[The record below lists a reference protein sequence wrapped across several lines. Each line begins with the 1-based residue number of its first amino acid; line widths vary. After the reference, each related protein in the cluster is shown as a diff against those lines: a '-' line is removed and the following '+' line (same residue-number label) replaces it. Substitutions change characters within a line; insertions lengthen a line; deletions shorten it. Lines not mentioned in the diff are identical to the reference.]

1 MKRIKNKLSRRDFLK
16 NSAFVTGSAAGASL
30 MVGANPELEAATLP
44 EASANRTTALAQ
56 CPYCG
61 VGCGTIIQ
69 AENGK
74 IVSMRPD
81 KDHPTN
87 YGLQCIKGLTA
98 AEPMY
103 VDRMEG
109 DPYVRKDVWEEW
121 KKPGH
126 GDLEFISGTKDAFG
140 DELFV
145 RVPYEEAE
153 ELVAHKIAHLVKIY
167 GGNSIAL
174 YGSGQLTMEG
184 QYLENMFMKG
194 VLGSNTIEA
203 NARMCMTS
211 AVTGYFATL
220 GSDTPPL
227 AYEDI
232 ELCDMIMHFGHNARE
247 SHPIIFWR
255 AADHKKKTDIP
266 TVIVDPRRT
275 GTVMGY
281 EDINPDNTVHV
292 PILNGDIAFLNSIA
306 HVLLKE
312 HDDVIDWEFMK
323 EHVKGWQEYT
333 DGVLKGYSPEQVQD
347 RMGGP
352 NHDVSPKLIRRVAGM
367 FADATRK
374 RLARTGGK
382 QASDTVSSV
391 PGGEGYG
398 GVIIMWGIGYNQ
410 HIHGQHN
417 VISIINL
424 LALTGNLAKPGCG
437 PFSMTG
443 QPNAMGERFTGGLTG
458 RLPFNLPLSNL
469 DHLKYMAKQWRVPEQ
484 NLLNALKSKNPGFAV
499 GMMERALKDEVKAQ
513 FLVYA
518 THIDLPDQENLV
530 RPALRKC
537 FNVIQEI
544 YRHAPNNLYADVIF
558 PAATWGEVEGV
569 YISSERRININQ
581 KGGEPPPGCRPDMDM
596 VIDKAKSIGTLL
608 GMDMDKVLPY
618 KRRDDGTYD
627 AEEVLRDVIRAS
639 KGTDTDLS
647 GILEVEKIDG
657 KSPYQQLA
665 ELRGIQWP
673 APTYAIAKDGGTKRR
688 YMLQEGNWPTK
699 PYGYFRTKDGKVHMK
714 LVHIDYTDRKEIT
727 DKLMEF
733 GQKEGHYTIDNMD
746 LLKLARDKGL
756 TPDLPDEE
764 FRGRKWDAVPSDKFP
779 YWFGLGVV
787 YEHFHTAKSIRS
799 PTTRRLVPEM
809 YVEMHEQDAK
819 DLGIEDG
826 DKVRIVTR
834 RGEIEAKAQVGT
846 NSLVR
851 PARNNVPRGYMFGP
865 WNLSVADSAI
875 PEKNKWLANRVT
887 SRVWDPV
894 SGQVDFKKS
903 AARIEKIG

>member
-1 MKRIKNKLSRRDFLK
+1 MKRIKITRRNFLK
-16 NSAFVTGSAAGASL
+16 GSAFITGSAAGTSL
-30 MVGANPELEAATLP
+30 MVGANPELEAAP
-44 EASANRTTALAQ
+44 APAEEASATRSTALAQ

-69 AENGK
+69 TENGK

-109 DPYVRKDVWEEW
+109 DAYVRKDVWEEW
-121 KKPGH
+121 NKPGH
-126 GDLEFISGTKDAFG
+126 GDLEYTSRTKGNFD
-140 DELFV
+140 DDKFV
-145 RVPYEEAE
+145 RVPYEKASDM
-153 ELVAHKIAHLVKIY
+153 VAHKIAHLVKKY
-167 GGNSIAL
+167 GGNSIGL
-174 YGSGQLTMEG
+174 YGSGQLTVEG
-184 QYLENMFMKG
+184 QYLENLFMKG

-232 ELCDMIMHFGHNARE
+232 EKCDMIMHFGHNARE

-255 AADHKKKTDIP
+255 AADHKKKKDIP

-275 GTVMGY
+275 GTLMGY

-292 PILNGDIAFLNSIA
+292 PILNGDISFLNAIA

-312 HDDVIDWEFMK
+312 HKDVIDWDFMK
-323 EHVKGWQEYT
+323 QHATGWKEYV
-333 DGVLKGYSPEQVQD
+333 DGVLRDYSPEQVQD

-352 NHDVSPKLIRRVAGM
+352 NHDVSPALIRRVAGM

-374 RLARTGGK
+374 RLARSGGK
-382 QASDTVSSV
+382 HAGEKTGV

-410 HIHGQHN
+410 HVHGQHN

-424 LALTGNLAKPGCG
+424 LTLTGNLAKPGCG

-458 RLPFNLPLSNL
+458 RLPFNEPLKNL
-469 DHLKYMAKQWRVPEQ
+469 EHLKHMARHWRVPEA
-484 NLLNALKSKNPGFAV
+484 NLKNALNSKNPGYAV
-499 GMMERALKDEVKAQ
+499 GMMERALKGDVKAM

-530 RPALRKC
+530 RPALSKT
-537 FNVIQEI
+537 FNVVQEI

-569 YISSERRININQ
+569 YISSERRINICQ
-581 KGGEPPPGCRPDMDM
+581 KAAEPPPGCRPDMDM
-596 VIDKAKSIGTLL
+596 VIDKAKEIGTLL
-608 GMDMDKVLPY
+608 GYDMEKALPY
-618 KRRDDGTYD
+618 KRKKDGFYD
-627 AEEVLRDVIRAS
+627 AQEIFRDLIKAS
-639 KGTDTDLS
+639 KGTDADLT
-647 GILEVEKIDG
+647 GILEVEKVDG
-657 KSPYQQLA
+657 KTPYQQLI
-665 ELRGIQWP
+665 EKRGIQWP
-673 APTYAIAKDGGTKRR
+673 APTYAIAKAGGTKRR
-688 YMLQEGNWPTK
+688 YMTQEGNWPNR

-714 LVHIDYTDRKEIT
+714 LCQQDYTDREKWT
-727 DKLMEF
+727 RKLMEF
-733 GQKEGHYTIDNMD
+733 GTKKDLYTIDHMD
-746 LLKLARDKGL
+746 LIKLARDRAL
-756 TPDLPDEE
+756 TPDLPDEKY
-764 FRGRKWDAVPSDKFP
+764 RGMHWSKVPKDKYP

-787 YEHFHTAKSIRS
+787 YEHFHTAKSNRS

-809 YVEMHEQDAK
+809 YVEMHPEDAK
-819 DLGIEDG
+819 ELGIKDG
-826 DKVRIVTR
+826 DKVRVVTR
-834 RGEIEAKAQVGT
+834 RGSLEARAQVGT
-846 NSLVR
+846 NSLVK

-865 WNLSVADSAI
+865 WNLSVADSAV

-903 AARIEKIG
+903 AARIEKI

>member
-1 MKRIKNKLSRRDFLK
+1 MKRIKNVLSRRDFVK
-16 NSAFVTGSAAGASL
+16 TSAFVSASAAGAGL
-30 MVGANPELEAATLP
+30 MVGANPELEI
-44 EASANRTTALAQ
+44 ASAHAQESEEGRTTALAQ

-69 AENGK
+69 VENGK

-109 DPYVRKDVWEEW
+109 DSYVRKDVWEEW
-121 KKPGH
+121 EKPGH
-126 GDLEFISGTKDAFG
+126 GDLDFTSKTKGSF
-140 DELFV
+140 DEEHFL
-145 RVPYEEAE
+145 RVSYEQAS
-153 ELVAHKIAHLVKIY
+153 ELVDHKIAHFAKKY
-167 GGNSIAL
+167 GGNSIGL

-184 QYLENMFMKG
+184 QYLENLFMKG

-232 ELCDMIMHFGHNARE
+232 EIADMIMHFGHNARE

-255 AADHKKKTDIP
+255 AADHKKKKDIP
-266 TVIVDPRRT
+266 TVVVDPRRT

-281 EDINPDNTVHV
+281 EDINPDNSVHV
-292 PILNGDIAFLNSIA
+292 PILNGDISFLNAIA

-312 HDDVIDWEFMK
+312 HDDVIDWNFIK
-323 EHVKGWQEYT
+323 EHANGWQTYV
-333 DGVLKGYSPEQVQD
+333 DGVLEGYSPEQVQD

-352 NHDVSPKLIRRVAGM
+352 NHDVSPELIRRIAGM

-374 RLARTGGK
+374 RLARAKGTQEG
-382 QASDTVSSV
+382 
-391 PGGEGYG
+391 GYG

-417 VISIINL
+417 VIAIINL
-424 LALTGNLAKPGCG
+424 LTLTGNLAKPGCG

-458 RLPFNLPLSNL
+458 RLPFNMPLS
-469 DHLKYMAKQWRVPEQ
+469 DDAHRAKMAKFWRVPEQ
-484 NLLNALKSKNPGFAV
+484 NLIDAMNSKNPGFAV
-499 GMMERALKDEVKAQ
+499 GMMERALKGDVKA
-513 FLVYA
+513 FFFVYA
-518 THIDLPDQENLV
+518 THIDLPDQYNLV
-530 RPALRKC
+530 RPAIDKT
-537 FNVIQEI
+537 FNVVQEI

-558 PAATWGEVEGV
+558 PAATWGEVEGI
-569 YISSERRININQ
+569 YISSERRLNICQ
-581 KGGEPPPGCRPDMDM
+581 KAAEPPPGCRPDLDM
-596 VIDKAKSIGTLL
+596 VIDKAKGIGKLL
-608 GMDMDKVLPY
+608 GLDMEKVLPY
-618 KRRDDGTYD
+618 QRKDDGFYD
-627 AEEVLRDVIRAS
+627 AQEIFRDVIRAS
-639 KGTDTDLS
+639 AGTDTDLT
-647 GILEVEKIDG
+647 GILEVEKLDALT
-657 KSPYQQLA
+657 PYEQLA

-673 APTYAIAKDGGTKRR
+673 APSYEIAQQGGTKRR
-688 YMLQEGNWPTK
+688 FMLQEGAWENK

-714 LVHIDYTDRKEIT
+714 LVHQDYSEREKLTKE
-727 DKLMEF
+727 LMRF
-733 GQKEGHYTIDNMD
+733 GAEKGFYTIDHID
-746 LLKLARDKGL
+746 LIKLARDKGL
-756 TPDLPDEE
+756 TPDMPDEE
-764 FRGRKWDAVPSDKFP
+764 QRGKLWQDVPKDKFP

-787 YEHFHTAKSIRS
+787 YEHFHTAKSNRS

-809 YVEMHEQDAK
+809 YVEMHPDDAK

-826 DKVRIVTR
+826 DKVRVVTR
-834 RGEIEAKAQVGT
+834 RGSLEARAQVGT
-846 NSLVR
+846 NSLVK

-865 WNLSVADSAI
+865 WNLSVADSAD
-875 PEKNKWLANRVT
+875 PKKNKWLANGTT

-903 AARIEKIG
+903 ACRIEKI

>member
-1 MKRIKNKLSRRDFLK
+1 MKRIKKFQSRRDFLK
-16 NSAFVTGSAAGASL
+16 NSAFITGVTSGGSL
-30 MVGANPELEAATLP
+30 LVGANPELEAAETP
-44 EASANRTTALAQ
+44 DSSASRTTALAQ

-69 AENGK
+69 VENGK

-98 AEPMY
+98 AEPIY

-109 DPYVRKDVWEEW
+109 DSYVRKDVWEEW
-121 KKPGH
+121 NKPDH
-126 GDLEFISGTKDAFG
+126 GDLGFITKSKGSF
-140 DELFV
+140 DEEHFV
-145 RVPYEEAE
+145 RVPYHDASEM
-153 ELVAHKIAHLVKIY
+153 VAHKIAYLAKTY
-167 GGNSIAL
+167 GGNSISL

-184 QYLENMFMKG
+184 QYLENLFMKG

-211 AVTGYFATL
+211 AVTGYFKTL

-232 ELCDMIMHFGHNARE
+232 ELSDMIMHFGHNARE

-255 AADHKKKTDIP
+255 AADHKRKTDIP
-266 TVIVDPRRT
+266 TVVVDPRRT

-281 EDINPDNTVHV
+281 EDVNPDNSLHV
-292 PILNGDIAFLNSIA
+292 PILNGDISFLNSIA
-306 HVLLKE
+306 HVLLQE
-312 HDDVIDWEFMK
+312 HDDVIDWEFIK
-323 EHVKGWQEYT
+323 EHATGWEEYVDAVT
-333 DGVLKGYSPEQVQD
+333 NDYSPEQVQD

-352 NHDVSPKLIRRVAGM
+352 NHDVSPELIRQVAGL

-374 RLARTGGK
+374 RLARSKGQQNTDK
-382 QASDTVSSV
+382 
-391 PGGEGYG
+391 PGGYG

-417 VISIINL
+417 VISIVNL

-443 QPNAMGERFTGGLTG
+443 QPNAMGERFTGGLTD
-458 RLPFNLPLSNL
+458 RLPFNQPLKN
-469 DHLKYMAKQWRVPEQ
+469 DAHRAWIAENWRVPEQ
-484 NLLNALKSKNPGFAV
+484 NLVNAMNSENPGMAV
-499 GMMERALKDEVKAQ
+499 GMMERALKDEVKAM

-518 THIDLPDQENLV
+518 THVDLPDQENLV
-530 RPALRKC
+530 RPALTKT
-537 FNVIQEI
+537 FNVVQEI

-558 PAATWGEVEGV
+558 PAATWGEVDGV
-569 YISSERRININQ
+569 YISSERRINICDQ
-581 KGGEPPPGCRPDMDM
+581 AAMPPPGCLPDLDM
-596 VIDKAKSIGTLL
+596 VVDKGKEIAHLL
-608 GMDMDKVLPY
+608 GMDGDKIFPWP
-618 KRRDDGTYD
+618 KGENGFIDT
-627 AEEVLRDVIRAS
+627 EEVFRDIIRAS
-639 KGTDTDLS
+639 AGTDTDLT
-647 GILEVEKIDG
+647 GILEREKLDG
-657 KSPYQQLA
+657 ISPYEQLRQ
-665 ELRGIQWP
+665 LRGIQWP
-673 APTYAIAKDGGTKRR
+673 APSYEIAKAGGSKRR
-688 YMLQEGNWPTK
+688 FMLQEGQWENK
-699 PYGYFRTKDGKVHMK
+699 PYGYFRTNDGKVHMHLCK
-714 LVHIDYTDRKEIT
+714 QDYSDRQALTE
-727 DKLMEF
+727 KLMAF
-733 GQKEGHYTIDNMD
+733 GDKNGEEIYTIDHID
-746 LLKLARDKGL
+746 LLKEARDKGL

-764 FRGRKWDAVPSDKFP
+764 HRGKHWQDVPDDKYP

-787 YEHFHTAKSIRS
+787 YEHFHTAKSNRS

-809 YVEMHEQDAK
+809 YVEMHPDDAA

-826 DKVRIVTR
+826 DKVRMVTR
-834 RGEIEAKAQVGT
+834 RGSLEARAQVGT
-846 NSLVR
+846 NSLVK

-865 WNLSVADSAI
+865 WNLSVADSAV

-903 AARIEKIG
+903 AARIEKV

>member
-1 MKRIKNKLSRRDFLK
+1 MKRIKKVMSRRGFLK
-16 NSAFVTGSAAGASL
+16 TSAFVTGSAAGAGL
-30 MVGANPELEAATLP
+30 MVGANPELETAGAQAA
-44 EASANRTTALAQ
+44 ENEDERTTAIAQ

-69 AENGK
+69 VEKGK

-109 DPYVRKDVWEEW
+109 DSYVRKDVWAEW
-121 KKPGH
+121 NKPGH
-126 GDLEFISGTKDAFG
+126 GDLEFISATKDSF
-140 DELFV
+140 DEEHFV
-145 RVPYEEAE
+145 RVPYEQASD
-153 ELVAHKIAHLVKIY
+153 LVAHKVANFVKKY

-184 QYLENMFMKG
+184 QYLENLFMKG
-194 VLGSNTIEA
+194 VMGSNTIEA

-232 ELCDMIMHFGHNARE
+232 EITDMIMHFGHNARE

-255 AADHKKKTDIP
+255 AADHKQKANIP
-266 TVIVDPRRT
+266 TVVVDPRRT

-292 PILNGDIAFLNSIA
+292 PILNGDISFLNAIA
-306 HVLLKE
+306 HVLLEE
-312 HDDVIDWEFMK
+312 HDDVIDWEFLKQHTTGWK
-323 EHVKGWQEYT
+323 EYV
-333 DGVLKGYSPEQVQD
+333 DGVRADYSPEQVQD

-352 NHDVSPKLIRRVAGM
+352 NHDVSPALIRRVAGM

-374 RLARTGGK
+374 RLARSKGK
-382 QASDTVSSV
+382 QS
-391 PGGEGYG
+391 GQGYG

-410 HIHGQHN
+410 HIHGQYN

-424 LALTGNLAKPGCG
+424 LTLTGNLAKPGCG

-458 RLPFNLPLSNL
+458 RLPFNMPLKN
-469 DHLKYMAKQWRVPEQ
+469 DAHRLKMAKAWRVPEA
-484 NLLNALKSKNPGFAV
+484 NLVAAMNAKNPGYAI
-499 GMMERALKDEVKAQ
+499 GMMERALKGGVKAM

-518 THIDLPDQENLV
+518 THINLPDQHNLV
-530 RPALRKC
+530 RPALAKT
-537 FNVIQEI
+537 FNVVQEI

-558 PAATWGEVEGV
+558 PAATWGEVSGV
-569 YISSERRININQ
+569 YISSERRLNICE
-581 KGGEPPPGCRPDMDM
+581 KAAEPPPGCRPDMDM
-596 VIDKAKSIGTLL
+596 VIDKAKEIGELL
-608 GMDMDKVLPY
+608 GLDMKKVLPY
-618 KRRDDGTYD
+618 ERKADGFYDSQEIFRDI
-627 AEEVLRDVIRAS
+627 VRAS
-639 KGTDTDLS
+639 VGTDTDLT
-647 GILEVEKIDG
+647 GILEVEKLDKIP
-657 KSPYQQLA
+657 PYEQLK

-673 APTYAIAKDGGTKRR
+673 APTYEMAQQGGTKRR
-688 YMLQEGNWPTK
+688 FMLQEGAWENR
-699 PYGYFRTKDGKVHMK
+699 PYGYFRTRDGKVHMK
-714 LVHIDYTDRKEIT
+714 LCRQDYSDREQLT
-727 DKLMEF
+727 AKLMEF
-733 GQKEGHYTIDNMD
+733 GTKEDLYTIDHID
-746 LLKLARDKGL
+746 LMTLARDKGL
-756 TPDLPDEE
+756 TPDMPDED
-764 FRGRKWDAVPSDKFP
+764 FRGMKWSKVPKDKYP
-779 YWFGLGVV
+779 YWMGLGVV

-799 PTTRRLVPEM
+799 PTTRRLVPVM
-809 YVEMHEQDAK
+809 YLEMHPEDAS
-819 DLGIEDG
+819 DLGIKDG
-826 DKVRIVTR
+826 DKVRVVTR
-834 RGEIEAKAQVGT
+834 RGSLEARAQVGT
-846 NSLVR
+846 NSLVK

-865 WNLSVADSAI
+865 WNLSVADSAD
-875 PEKNKWLANRVT
+875 PKKNKWLANATT
-887 SRVWDPV
+887 SRIWDPV

-903 AARIEKIG
+903 ACRIEKI

>member
-1 MKRIKNKLSRRDFLK
+1 MKRFKMNRRNFMK
-16 NSAFVTGSAAGASL
+16 GSAFITSSVAGASL
-30 MVGANPELEAATLP
+30 MVGANPELEAASSDDS
-44 EASANRTTALAQ
+44 ASRTTALAQ

-61 VGCGTIIQ
+61 VGCGTVIQ
-69 AENGK
+69 VENGK

-87 YGLQCIKGLTA
+87 FGLQCIKGLTA
-98 AEPMY
+98 AEPIY
-103 VDRMEG
+103 VDRIEG
-109 DPYVRKDVWEEW
+109 DSYVRKDVWEEW

-126 GDLEFISGTKDAFG
+126 GDLEYTSKTKGSF
-140 DELFV
+140 DEEHFV
-145 RVPYEEAE
+145 RVPYEKAGEM
-153 ELVAHKIAHLVKIY
+153 VDHKIAHLAKKY
-167 GGNSIAL
+167 SGNSIAL

-184 QYLENMFMKG
+184 QYLENLFMKG

-255 AADHKKKTDIP
+255 AADHKKKADIP

-281 EDINPDNTVHV
+281 EDINPKNTVHV
-292 PILNGDIAFLNSIA
+292 PILNGDISFLNSLA
-306 HVLLKE
+306 HVLLKD
-312 HDDVIDWEFMK
+312 HPDVIDWDF
-323 EHVKGWQEYT
+323 VKTHTVGWEDYVNT
-333 DGVLKGYSPEQVQD
+333 VKNEYSPEQVQD

-352 NHDVSPKLIRRVAGM
+352 HHDVSPALIRKVAGM

-374 RLARTGGK
+374 RLERSKGK
-382 QASDTVSSV
+382 QASTE
-391 PGGEGYG
+391 PGMEGGYG

-417 VISIINL
+417 IISIVNL
-424 LALTGNLAKPGCG
+424 LTLTGNLAKPGCG

-458 RLPFNLPLSNL
+458 RLPFNEPLNNAEHRAHIAKHWRIPEANL
-469 DHLKYMAKQWRVPEQ
+469 V
-484 NLLNALKSKNPGFAV
+484 NAMNSKNPGMAV
-499 GMMERALKDEVKAQ
+499 GMMERVLKGDVRAM

-530 RPALRKC
+530 RPALMKS
-537 FNVIQEI
+537 FNVVQEI

-558 PAATWGEVEGV
+558 PAATWGEVSGV
-569 YISSERRININQ
+569 YISSERRINICEQ
-581 KGGEPPPGCRPDMDM
+581 AAMPPKGCRPDLDM
-596 VIDKAKSIGTLL
+596 VIDKAKGIGKLL
-608 GMDMDKVLPY
+608 GLDMDKALPY
-618 KRRDDGTYD
+618 KKGKNGFYD
-627 AEEVLRDVIRAS
+627 TEEVFRDVCRAS
-639 KGTDTDLS
+639 EGTDTDLT
-647 GILEVEKIDG
+647 GILEREKLDG
-657 KSPYQQLA
+657 ISPYEQLK

-673 APTYAIAKDGGTKRR
+673 APTYAIAKAGGTKRR
-688 YMLQEGNWPTK
+688 YMLQEGNWK
-699 PYGYFRTKDGKVHMK
+699 SRPYGYFRTKDGKVHMK
-714 LVHIDYTDRKEIT
+714 ICKQDYSKREEVTR
-727 DKLMEF
+727 KLMEF
-733 GQKEGHYTIDNMD
+733 GTRPGHYTIDNID
-746 LLKLARDKGL
+746 LITQARDMGL
-756 TPDLPDEE
+756 TPDLPDEK
-764 FRGRKWDAVPSDKFP
+764 FQGKHWKDVPKDKYP

-787 YEHFHTAKSIRS
+787 YEHFHTAKSNRS

-809 YVEMHEQDAK
+809 YVEMHPDDAK
-819 DLGIEDG
+819 DLGIKDG
-826 DKVRIVTR
+826 DKVRVITR
-834 RGEIEAKAQVGT
+834 RGQLEARAQVGT
-846 NSLVR
+846 NSLVK

-865 WNLSVADSAI
+865 WNLSVADSAV

-903 AARIEKIG
+903 AARIEKI